1 MKNNLK
7 SIFIS
12 HWVKHQRYD
21 TELDSRT
28 EWMKYVA
35 LATAE
40 ENLYELVPRVPK
52 SNIIWHC
59 HSCVMVSLHY
69 LTRWLTLKHI
79 NCWWLKYK
87 QTFSERF
94 SWWTCLMPKCKLIFF
109 SIFFRSKKQ
118 WNKQT
123 NKQISFKW
131 CFFGKIK
138 LYVISAEYSTF
149 HQL

>member
-1 MKNNLK
+1 MLQGQPLRKALFLYQCVTRWVWTSQFCNMKNNLK

-40 ENLYELVPRVPK
+40 ENLYELVPHVPK

-59 HSCVMVSLHY
+59 HSCIMVSLHY
-69 LTRWLTLKHI
+69 LARWFTFKHI

-94 SWWTCLMPKCKLIFF
+94 SWWTCLTPKCKLIFF
-109 SIFFRSKKQ
+109 SIFF
-118 WNKQT
+118 
-123 NKQISFKW
+123 SFK
-131 CFFGKIK
+131 KTVK
-138 LYVISAEYSTF
+138 
-149 HQL
+149 